1 MTIKQQNI
9 RFFNLWAKTWS
20 WCPVSWWLAGV
31 QKKVLKELQI
41 KQSSFVLDVGC
52 GTGRFL
58 QMLADKGV
66 IKLAGIDLSPEMI
79 KLSHSLLGS
88 KVVLKV
94 ASVENIPF
102 PDSSFDVVIS
112 TESFH
117 HFPSSQKSVR
127 DMSRVL
133 KKNGLLY
140 IADVNFYSGFIHWL
154 FKKLEPGHV
163 KIYSAGEFRKLFEKA
178 GLQVVLQKRIGL
190 FVILTVGKQ
199 RNI

>member
-1 MTIKQQNI
+1 
-9 RFFNLWAKTWS
+9 
-20 WCPVSWWLAGV
+20 
-31 QKKVLKELQI
+31 
-41 KQSSFVLDVGC
+41 
-52 GTGRFL
+52 
-58 QMLADKGV
+58 
-66 IKLAGIDLSPEMI
+66 
-79 KLSHSLLGS
+79 
-88 KVVLKV
+88 
-94 ASVENIPF
+94 
-102 PDSSFDVVIS
+102 
-112 TESFH
+112 
-117 HFPSSQKSVR
+117 
-127 DMSRVL
+127 MSRVL